1 MKINYKALRLCFIPT
16 LMLFIGMLKVLIHQ
30 MVESK
35 IELQEIVFNDNYFKH
50 DNFTCILRWS

>member
-16 LMLFIGMLKVLIHQ
+16 LMLFIGMLKVLINQ
-30 MVESK
+30 MVENK
-35 IELQEIVFNDNYFKH
+35 VELQEIVFNEDYIKH